1 MNRPVLLVDDDA
13 AVREALGQTL
23 GLGGYRPILAASF
36 IEAKDHIAAE
46 FAGVIVSDVRMPGK
60 DGFDLLDYTRKI
72 DPKLPVILLT
82 GQGDIPT
89 AVRGIREGA
98 DDFLEKPCEPKH
110 LLEAVEK
117 CLRTRALVLENR
129 ALKLQ
134 LDMALNESGGFLGTS
149 AAAVNIREAIQ
160 RAGRSN
166 MPVVLSGERGSGR
179 GYVARL
185 ILNARG
191 NSAGLR
197 RLDCDNPKLSPPGT
211 GAAEALLLCD
221 LERLSASQQARLS
234 LFLSG
239 LPDAQ
244 VFATTGP
251 NPEAMVHA
259 GKLDDDLFY
268 SLGVMR
274 ISVAPLRERRE
285 DIPVLFNKFLREE
298 IDAGAPI
305 SDAAGHGIA
314 AGLQGLDWQGNIRAL
329 RNHAKRVA
337 WGLAGGTEELGLSAQ
352 LERVERGLIEDAL
365 RRNSGHASNT
375 AKELGLP
382 RKTFYDRLAK
392 LGIRPEAFRL

>member
-1 MNRPVLLVDDDA
+1 MTLPVLLVDDDA

-36 IEAKDHIAAE
+36 IEAKDHIAGD

-60 DGFDLLDYTRKI
+60 DGFDLLKYSRKI
-72 DPKLPVILLT
+72 DPELPIILLT

-98 DDFLEKPCEPKH
+98 DDFLEKPCDPKR
-110 LLEAVEK
+110 LLEAVDK
-117 CLRTRALVLENR
+117 CLRTRTLVLENR
-129 ALKLQ
+129 VLKQQ
-134 LDMALNESGGFLGTS
+134 LDTALNESGGFLGVS
-149 AAAVNIREAIQ
+149 AEAVKIRETIQ

-191 NSAGLR
+191 NTTGLR
-197 RLDCDNPKLSPPGT
+197 ELDCDNPKLSPL
-211 GAAEALLLCD
+211 AAKAEEALLLCD
-221 LERLSASQQARLS
+221 LERLNTTQQKRLS
-234 LFLSG
+234 SFLSG
-239 LPDAQ
+239 LPGAQ

-259 GKLDDDLFY
+259 GELDDELFY
-268 SLGVMR
+268 AIGVMR

-305 SDAAGHGIA
+305 SDAAGQGA
-314 AGLQGLDWQGNIRAL
+314 AVGLQGLDWQGNIRAL

-337 WGLAGGTEELGLSAQ
+337 WGLAGDTETLGLSAQ

-392 LGIRPEAFRL
+392 LGIRPEVFRL